1 MCSVYLYGPLLVP
14 PLPALSRN
22 LFSRVNRAQNG
33 QSRGSGTLTCGSARL
48 YWICSSD
55 AQQSLSVEWPT
66 IIRLAYYSFAS
77 CALCRLVLRHSDNPR
92 AQLQPAHFQSDFL
105 EYFAFIACCFECILS
120 LKLLDCC
127 WQARGVPRSFLLLH
141 RVPLGHKVG
150 PTLHAA
156 APPV

>member
-1 MCSVYLYGPLLVP
+1 VFTCTSPLLVP
-14 PLPALSRN
+14 PLPASSRN

-66 IIRLAYYSFAS
+66 IIMLACDVFAS
-77 CALCRLVLRHSDNPR
+77 CALSRLLLPHSDNPR
-92 AQLQPAHFQSDFL
+92 AQLQPAHFLSDYL
-105 EYFAFIACCFECILS
+105 EHLTFIACCFVCIQS
-120 LKLLDCC
+120 LKLFDCC

-141 RVPLGHKVG
+141 RVPLGHKVRA
-150 PTLHAA
+150 AA